1 MTTDQSPEVLW
12 TPSPERVA
20 ATRMADYQRCLDS
33 ERDVHTET
41 FDELWQWSVDDPS
54 AFWDSIWKYFDVV
67 ASAQPTA
74 VLDGVEMPGATW
86 FPDARLNW
94 AENILRH
101 ADRDEPAVIALNESP
116 SVLTTT
122 WRELEQRVANVADN
136 FRRLGVRP
144 GDRVAAVLPN
154 ITETVIAVFATA
166 SVGAVWSCCAPDFGV
181 KGLTDRF
188 AQIEPTILIGVDG
201 YRFNGKVQDRREA
214 VESLAAELPTVRH
227 TVMVR
232 NLVDE
237 HLEIPEGIRDFAD
250 LTTGDATPVYEQ
262 VAFDHPLWVL
272 YSSGTTGLPKGIVHS
287 HGGIL
292 LESLK
297 ANALHYDLGPDDRVF
312 IAAST
317 AWVVW
322 NMLIDAMTTGC
333 AIVTYDGS
341 PTLGRPDH
349 QLEICAEQ
357 RVTRFGTGA
366 AYLTLCEK
374 AAASPRTDF
383 DLTALRSIMSTGSPL
398 PDTTWRWVYEHV
410 SGDVH
415 LGSDSGGTDVATA
428 FIGANPMS
436 PVVTG
441 ELQGPCLGV
450 AVEAWNDAGE
460 PVIDQVGE
468 MVITAP
474 MPSMPIYF
482 WNDPDQ
488 LRYRSAYFEEF
499 PGVWRHGDWI
509 TRTDRGSFQ
518 VHGRSD
524 STLNRGGVRMGSADV
539 YQAIETLPEIAESLV
554 IGAELPGGDYHMPL
568 FVVLKPG
575 YELTDDLIDK
585 IRDTIRRNVSPR
597 HVPDD
602 ILDVPAIP
610 ATRTGKRLEIPVK
623 KLIQGTPPETAINRA
638 TVADTGTLD
647 WYVDYAERFR
657 AARAARRGQ

>member
-1 MTTDQSPEVLW
+1 MS
-12 TPSPERVA
+12 
-20 ATRMADYQRCLDS
+20 DYQRWLTSDR
-33 ERDVHTET
+33 EVRTQG
-41 FDELWQWSVDDPS
+41 FGELWQWSVDDPT
-54 AFWDSIWKYFDVV
+54 AFWDSIWTYFDVL
-67 ASAQPTA
+67 ASAPPRA
-74 VLDGVEMPGATW
+74 VLEDADMPGAVW
-86 FPDARLNW
+86 FPGARLNW
-94 AENILRH
+94 AENILRR
-101 ADRDEPAVIALNESP
+101 ADRDDPAIIALHESA
-116 SVLTTT
+116 SALTTT
-122 WRELEQRVANVADN
+122 WRELEQRVANVAAG

-154 ITETVIAVFATA
+154 ITETVIAVLATA

-181 KGLTDRF
+181 KGLVDRF

-201 YRFNGKVQDRREA
+201 YQFNGKVLDRRET
-214 VESLAAELPTVRH
+214 VEALAAELPTVRH

-232 NLVDE
+232 NLGDKK
-237 HLEIPEGIRDFAD
+237 LEFLDGVLDFAD
-250 LTTGDATPVYEQ
+250 LAVGDAAPEYEQ
-262 VAFDHPLWVL
+262 VPFDHPLWVL

-349 QLEICAEQ
+349 QFEICAEH

-366 AYLTLCEK
+366 AYLTLCER
-374 AAASPRTDF
+374 AAARPGRDF

-410 SGDVH
+410 SEDVQ

-450 AVEAWNDAGE
+450 AVEAWNDVGE
-460 PVIDQVGE
+460 PVMDQVGE

-482 WNDPDQ
+482 WNDPEQ
-488 LRYRSAYFEEF
+488 IRYRGAYFEDF

-509 TRTDRGSFQ
+509 TRTARGTFQ

-524 STLNRGGVRMGSADV
+524 STLNRGGIRMGSADV

-568 FVVLKPG
+568 FVVLKQG
-575 YELTDDLIDK
+575 HELTDELIEK
-585 IRDTIRRNVSPR
+585 IRDTVRRNVSPR

-623 KLIQGTPPETAINRA
+623 KLIQGMPPEAAINRA
-638 TVADTGTLD
+638 TVADSRSLD
-647 WYVDYAERFR
+647 WYVDYAQRFQ
-657 AARAARRGQ
+657 AARAAARRDR